1 MATTRTE
8 MIQEPLTAVK
18 SGGEKDA
25 TIITP
30 TEKDII
36 CGRSSATKTHAG
48 NKMFRNIVSE
58 NKVRD
63 FS

>member
-1 MATTRTE
+1 